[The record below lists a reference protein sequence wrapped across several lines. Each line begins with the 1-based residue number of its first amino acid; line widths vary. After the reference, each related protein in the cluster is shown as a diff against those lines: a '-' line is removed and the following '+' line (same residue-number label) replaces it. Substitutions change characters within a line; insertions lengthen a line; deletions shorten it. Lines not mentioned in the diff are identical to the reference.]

1 MANHY
6 GSTYLPTPPVPRGG
20 QRPAFAI
27 VVVALAAVAVCLA
40 AAHSFS
46 ATSSRVEL
54 AFSSLGLIPF
64 HKVCESLFP
73 AVEKSARHLLY
84 SMNPLSK
91 HPILSLSLFH
101 PIGVDLPHLP
111 LQSQP
116 YPADIDDDR
125 SWGEDDYN
133 ALHSYDELGGADNE
147 VRISR
152 SCLLETPPSLSQVP
166 FSTD

>member
-6 GSTYLPTPPVPRGG
+6 GSTYLPTPPLPRGG

-64 HKVCESLFP
+64 HKVREDLFP

-84 SMNPLSK
+84 PMNPLSK
-91 HPILSLSLFH
+91 HPILSPSLFH
-101 PIGVDLPHLP
+101 TTGVDLPHLP
-111 LQSQP
+111 L
-116 YPADIDDDR
+116 
-125 SWGEDDYN
+125 
-133 ALHSYDELGGADNE
+133 
-147 VRISR
+147 
-152 SCLLETPPSLSQVP
+152 
-166 FSTD
+166 